1 MSFGYGVG
9 DAVLLLQLAWK
20 TLQAT
25 HKACGEH
32 DELTRE
38 VSSLHRVLKRLQREL
53 DDSESLL
60 NRSGDDR
67 RQELR
72 EVGDGCTTLL
82 NVLNSILEKY
92 NALPEEKR
100 SGRKLWQ
107 KIRFGNGEMQDLS
120 EIRLKLSTHTSA
132 ILMMVNLCSLG
143 SQGRVE
149 TQLNNV
155 GGELEGIRGKVDWI
169 AANMTARSAEG
180 TMSVWTSY
188 ADDDRALVSGT
199 FHLRKMATAF

>member
-1 MSFGYGVG
+1 MSFGYSVG
-9 DAVLLLQLAWK
+9 DAVLLVQLAWK
-20 TLQAT
+20 TLQGT
-25 HKACGEH
+25 LKACGEH

-53 DDSESLL
+53 ESPESLL
-60 NRSGDDR
+60 NRPGDDR
-67 RQELR
+67 KQELR
-72 EVGDGCTTLL
+72 EIGEGCSAIL
-82 NVLNSILEKY
+82 NVMNSILEKY

-100 SGRKLWQ
+100 TGRKLWQ

-132 ILMMVNLCSLG
+132 ILMTVNLCSLG

-149 TQLNNV
+149 TQLNSV

-169 AANMTARSAEG
+169 AANMAARSAER

-188 ADDDRALVSGT
+188 ANDDKAL
-199 FHLRKMATAF
+199 